1 MVRRMLLAL
10 LLCAALLLTACGLP
24 GAPDAFS
31 GTDGAS
37 AAPDLRLLEWP
48 AMSDAVPDETE
59 APASGAPLL
68 VDLWL
73 DASQVMGGIN
83 IHEES
88 VYPHFSRKYREGGFH
103 YRYGSQVGMYE
114 GVLRCLL
121 AAAEGSRVRVL
132 RAGNER
138 LPDETLDAL
147 AGSGAEARASVTRDL
162 LTCAVNPLPSFFA
175 GLSAEDMEGSFYDL
189 GTPMLNRLRALD
201 ASSLENPSLAPAM
214 AGALDAQ
221 IAAIQSGETD
231 GYVADGDADA
241 PLMYALENLDLT
253 RLSVVTCDPATLRRL
268 SAVEADG
275 TPVDFVT
282 ELLRARGVFDAGLC
296 VQLYAFVLDYMGQM
310 SSFGAADF
318 AEPLLWGRLDY
329 DNAAQSS
336 DQALPMPRTLIMLV
350 VGTPAQVDRYTALLD
365 EGLATSEAL
374 KGLRGPTEGQLTYT
388 ADGRTVTQQPFGFE
402 SFSVRI
408 ERPGWTCLTRLSEGA
423 ALSVS
428 GCTFETDGQAATVT
442 LDGDASGASVT
453 VSLPVTQESGAAS
466 ADLSGLTASVSVE
479 AALILTDTL
488 PTTAQ
493 AGERQVIALRDTQ
506 YVFTREDEA
515 FRSGGRQSPFTL
527 SAVTP
532 EDGGTRLSITVSADE
547 AALVPGYYRVLVS
560 ADLSGAQVEWEDVP
574 WAASLG
580 VRLTN
585 EQISAWEQFA
595 QAVHTYDGGS
605 AGVPRQLQHAWG
617 PVNESGYHGL
627 TIPDF
632 PPVMRAPGLEELIA
646 QLRAA
651 ANVDETPLVRYEFDV
666 FVPAGAWEGGV

>member
-31 GTDGAS
+31 GADSAA

-48 AMSDAVPDETE
+48 AMSDAVPGETE

-83 IHEES
+83 VHEES

-138 LPDETLDAL
+138 LPEEVLDAL
-147 AGSGAEARASVTRDL
+147 AGSDAQARASVTRDL
-162 LTCAVNPLPSFFA
+162 LTCAMNPLPSFFA
-175 GLSAEDMEGSFYDL
+175 GLSAENMEGSFYDL

-201 ASSLENPSLAPAM
+201 ASLLENPALAPAM
-214 AGALDAQ
+214 ADALDRQ
-221 IAAIQSGETD
+221 IAAIQSGDTD

-253 RLSVVTCDPATLRRL
+253 RLSVITCDPATLRRL
-268 SAVEADG
+268 SSVEADG
-275 TPVDFVT
+275 RPVDFVT
-282 ELLRARGVFDAGLC
+282 QLLEARGVFDAGLC
-296 VQLYAFVLDYMGQM
+296 VQLYALVLDYMGQM

-329 DNAAQSS
+329 DNAAQNS
-336 DQALPMPRTLIMLV
+336 DKALPMPRTLIMLV
-350 VGTPAQVDRYTALLD
+350 VGTPAQVDRYTSLLD
-365 EGLATSEAL
+365 EGLAASEAL
-374 KGLRGPTEGQLTYT
+374 KGLRGPDEGQLTYT
-388 ADGRTVTQQPFGFE
+388 AGGQTVVQQPFGFE
-402 SFSVRI
+402 SHSVRI
-408 ERPGWTCLTRLSEGA
+408 ERPGWTSLTRLSEGA
-423 ALSVS
+423 ALSAS
-428 GCTFETDGQAATVT
+428 GCALETDGQAATVV
-442 LDGDASGASVT
+442 LDGEASGASVT

-479 AALILTDTL
+479 AALLMTDTL

-493 AGERQVIALRDTQ
+493 AGEGQVIALRDTQ

-515 FRSGGRQSPFTL
+515 FQSGERQSPFTL
-527 SAVTP
+527 SAVAL
-532 EDGGTRLSITVSADE
+532 EDGGNRLTLTVSADE

-574 WAASLG
+574 WAAGLG
-580 VRLTN
+580 ARLTN

-595 QAVHTYDGGS
+595 EAVHAYDGDS
-605 AGVPRQLQHAWG
+605 TSVPRQLQHAWG

-632 PPVMRAPGLEELIA
+632 PPVMRAPELNELIA

-651 ANVDETPLVRYEFDV
+651 ANVDEAPLVRYVFDV